1 MLLGNYSQQLSV
13 VVENLFQMIEINTK
27 KNNIKWH
34 VNVICIL
41 LKIGLAVLDF
51 RCLHVIIDK

>member
-1 MLLGNYSQQLSV
+1 MV
-13 VVENLFQMIEINTK
+13 VVENLFQMIEIITK
-27 KNNIKWH
+27 KINIRWH